1 MEENKE
7 LMKVNEEIEDTDE
20 EIEET
25 PERSGIGTGWA
36 MLIGSGLTLAAIAA
50 GKKAK
55 KMWQDHKTKKEQP
68 TEEPPVIIEVEP
80 EPPEEPAQP
89 EPPVEETP
97 KGKGKK

>member
-7 LMKVNEEIEDTDE
+7 LMKVSGEIEETDE

-36 MLIGSGLTLAAIAA
+36 MLIGSGLTLAAIAV

-55 KMWQDHKTKKEQP
+55 KAWLDRKSKLEQQA
-68 TEEPPVIIEVEP
+68 ECPPVIIEVEP
-80 EPPEEPAQP
+80 EIVEEPAQP
-89 EPPVEETP
+89 KPPVEDT
-97 KGKGKK
+97 KKSKK